1 MSTTKTLKHHR
12 DENTGQAFRIY
23 AELFGEKDVYLE
35 LDGFHFHAASSDAMV
50 TGNPQLVVRLPKE
63 WAKKIGLLSSEAE

>member
-1 MSTTKTLKHHR
+1 MKYHR

-35 LDGFHFHAASSDAMV
+35 LEGFRFEAASSGEIREAN
-50 TGNPQLVVRLPKE
+50 GQPRLVVQLPKE
-63 WAKKIGLLSSEAE
+63 WAKKIGLLSGEAE

>member
-1 MSTTKTLKHHR
+1 MEARTEEPVRPKKTQEIRRAMSTTKTLKYHR

-35 LDGFHFHAASSDAMV
+35 LEG
-50 TGNPQLVVRLPKE
+50 VRF
-63 WAKKIGLLSSEAE
+63 EAGQFR